1 MYNKILSLPHHFT
14 YDIAADAF
22 EFEVGADGGGVDGTG
37 RREKCWWGLGCWR
50 LCARPDV
57 HP

>member
-37 RREKCWWGLGCWR
+37 RREKCW
-50 LCARPDV
+50 
-57 HP
+57 